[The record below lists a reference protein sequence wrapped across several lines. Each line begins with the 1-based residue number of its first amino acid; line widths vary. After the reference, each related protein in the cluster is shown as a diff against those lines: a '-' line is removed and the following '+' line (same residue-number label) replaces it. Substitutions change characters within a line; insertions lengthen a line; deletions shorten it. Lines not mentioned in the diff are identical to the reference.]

1 MGHILPEYYPNGI
14 VCYMSVAIRGVKRA
28 QDFFDEEEY

>member
-1 MGHILPEYYPNGI
+1 MGHILPEYCPNGI
-14 VCYMSVAIRGVKRA
+14 VCYMLVSIRGVKRA

>member
-14 VCYMSVAIRGVKRA
+14 ILYMVVAIRGVKRA